1 MKKRLKKEDKKRKLQ
16 KNKVL
21 MDPKDIR
28 AVQAKQSQPEASK
41 FYFGELKG
49 ASEDDLEDLDEDQI
63 RQMFI
68 DMGMYKKE
76 KSEDKED

>member
-1 MKKRLKKEDKKRKLQ
+1 M
-16 KNKVL
+16 
-21 MDPKDIR
+21 
-28 AVQAKQSQPEASK
+28 

-49 ASEDDLEDLDEDQI
+49 ASEDDLVDLDEDQI